1 MTDTTPPTI
10 GEKVRGTFDLFLLFG
25 RGIKPFE
32 KEGTFK
38 HAMRSLWF
46 VVLAMP
52 FGYLSAY
59 IHHPEGLAD
68 APYSAV
74 AIIITGFS
82 VISFFV
88 GLGISWLF
96 ALAMGKKDRFWLW
109 FQAGNWMT
117 IPNLVVALPII
128 AVAATGHYPRQDID
142 NILTLLTYYGVLV
155 NGCLCFR
162 ALKINWEL
170 AGFFACMSVFVA
182 QQIWN
187 IMFWMNG
194 YSAP

>member
-1 MTDTTPPTI
+1 MTDTAGATVR
-10 GEKVRGTFDLFLLFG
+10 EKVRGTFDLFLLFG

-46 VVLAMP
+46 VALSMP
-52 FGYLSAY
+52 LGYLSAY

-68 APYSAV
+68 APFKDV
-74 AIIITGFS
+74 AIIITGFGILS
-82 VISFFV
+82 FIVGIAISY
-88 GLGISWLF
+88 LF
-96 ALAMGKKDRFWLW
+96 AIVMGKKDRFWLW

-117 IPNLVVALPII
+117 IPNLAVGLPVI
-128 AVAATGHYPRQDID
+128 AVAALDHYPRQDID
-142 NILTLLTYYGVLV
+142 NILTLLLYYGVLV

-162 ALKINWEL
+162 ALKIGWEM
-170 AGFFACMSVFVA
+170 AGFFTCMSVFIA

-194 YSAP
+194 YTAP